1 MNMRNFRTYQGRE
14 HALTR
19 GGNTVTIMEAAPG
32 VVAQI
37 LYTDAGASYNFRVSG
52 AAPAGRPSR
61 SGRDGEEEQNPRRG
75 LLRRLLKAR
84 EFITNII

>member
-52 AAPAGRPSR
+52 AAPSWAPVAIRQRWGGGAKSPERAF
-61 SGRDGEEEQNPRRG
+61 EAA
-75 LLRRLLKAR
+75 LKSQR
-84 EFITNII
+84 IYN